1 MEEKRFGYEEFGLG
15 LILGALAGSI
25 IALIFAP
32 QSGEATRRQI
42 ANKASDLKGSAE
54 ELMEHAK
61 KNIEEA
67 SSKMEGVFG
76 LKEKSVRRKIE
87 ELKAELEKLNLGQA
101 QG

>member
-42 ANKASDLKGSAE
+42 ANKASDLKDSAE

-87 ELKAELEKLNLGQA
+87 ELKTELEKLNLGQA